1 MDERSNERSK
11 LKGPQAN
18 LTGFLVPDSS
28 DDEGAYAPPGFM
40 SPSYADA
47 SPGFMSPSYAAAS
60 PGFSSP
66 SYAAA
71 SPGFMSPGSAS
82 SQKNRCL
89 HNLRKDTCK
98 KCWKEYNDDRISKGF
113 APEARGIFCKHGINK
128 FTKKKCAECN
138 AYSGQD
144 TMQFQQ
150 PTGVIPDSARMF
162 EPPIPKSAGL
172 SFSPL
177 EASQVNPVNKNLFG
191 PRVFYSSD
199 EGEMGGGRRKYRKSS
214 KKSKRKSSKKSKR
227 KSSRKARKLTRR

>member
-1 MDERSNERSK
+1 MEYKSDDDLLGEERDLS
-11 LKGPQAN
+11 
-18 LTGFLVPDSS
+18 GFLVP
-28 DDEGAYAPPGFM
+28 G
-40 SPSYADA
+40 
-47 SPGFMSPSYAAAS
+47 SPGYAAAS
-60 PGFSSP
+60 PGSASS
-66 SYAAA
+66 A
-71 SPGFMSPGSAS
+71 GFGSPGSVS
-82 SQKNRCL
+82 SQKNRCP

-98 KCWKEYNDDRISKGF
+98 QCWKEYNDDRISKGL

-128 FTKKKCAECN
+128 FTKKCTECN

-177 EASQVNPVNKNLFG
+177 EASQINPVNRNLFG

-199 EGEMGGGRRKYRKSS
+199 EGEMGGGRRKSS

-227 KSSRKARKLTRR
+227 KSSKNAKKLKRR

>member
-1 MDERSNERSK
+1 MEYKSDDDLLGEERDLS
-11 LKGPQAN
+11 
-18 LTGFLVPDSS
+18 GFLVPGSASS
-28 DDEGAYAPPGFM
+28 AGF
-40 SPSYADA
+40 
-47 SPGFMSPSYAAAS
+47 GS

-66 SYAAA
+66 GSA
-71 SPGFMSPGSAS
+71 GFGSPGSAS
-82 SQKNRCL
+82 SQKRCP

-98 KCWKEYNDDRISKGF
+98 QCWKEYNDDRISKGL

-128 FTKKKCAECN
+128 FTKKCAECN

-177 EASQVNPVNKNLFG
+177 EASQINPVNRNLFG
-191 PRVFYSSD
+191 PRAFNDSD
-199 EGEMGGGRRKYRKSS
+199 EGEMGGGRRKSS

-227 KSSRKARKLTRR
+227 KSSKKAKKLKRR

>member
-1 MDERSNERSK
+1 MEYKSDDDLLGEERDLS
-11 LKGPQAN
+11 
-18 LTGFLVPDSS
+18 GFLVPGSASS
-28 DDEGAYAPPGFM
+28 TPGF
-40 SPSYADA
+40 S
-47 SPGFMSPSYAAAS
+47 SPGSAGFGS

-66 SYAAA
+66 S
-71 SPGFMSPGSAS
+71 
-82 SQKNRCL
+82 QKNRCP

-98 KCWKEYNDDRISKGF
+98 QCWKEYNDDRISKGL

-128 FTKKKCAECN
+128 FTKKCAECN

-177 EASQVNPVNKNLFG
+177 EASQINPVNRNLFG

-199 EGEMGGGRRKYRKSS
+199 EGEMGGGRRKSS

-227 KSSRKARKLTRR
+227 KSSKKAKKLKRR

>member
-1 MDERSNERSK
+1 MEYKSDDDLLGEERDLS
-11 LKGPQAN
+11 
-18 LTGFLVPDSS
+18 GFLVPGSA
-28 DDEGAYAPPGFM
+28 G
-40 SPSYADA
+40 
-47 SPGFMSPSYAAAS
+47 YAAS
-60 PGFSSP
+60 TPGFSSSGSAQP
-66 SYAAA
+66 SF
-71 SPGFMSPGSAS
+71 SSPGSVS
-82 SQKNRCL
+82 SQKNRCP

-98 KCWKEYNDDRISKGF
+98 QCWKEYNDDRISKGL

-128 FTKKKCAECN
+128 FTKKCAECN

-144 TMQFQQ
+144 TIQFQQ

-177 EASQVNPVNKNLFG
+177 EASQINPVNRNLFG

-199 EGEMGGGRRKYRKSS
+199 KGEMGGGRRKSSKKPKRKSY

-227 KSSRKARKLTRR
+227 KSSRKAKS

>member
-1 MDERSNERSK
+1 MDERSK
-11 LKGPQAN
+11 LKGPQAD

-40 SPSYADA
+40 SPSYAAA
-47 SPGFMSPSYAAAS
+47 SPGFVSPGSAAAS

-82 SQKNRCL
+82 SQKNRCP

-98 KCWKEYNDDRISKGF
+98 QCWILYNDDRISKGL

-128 FTKKKCAECN
+128 FTKKCAECN
-138 AYSGQD
+138 AYSGED

-150 PTGVIPDSARMF
+150 PTGVIDDSARTF
-162 EPPIPKSAGL
+162 YPPIPNSAGL

-177 EASQVNPVNKNLFG
+177 EVSQVNPVNKNLFG
-191 PRVFYSSD
+191 TRAYYSND
-199 EGEMGGGRRKYRKSS
+199 DGEMGGGRRKYRKSS
-214 KKSKRKSSKKSKR
+214 NKSKRKSAKK
-227 KSSRKARKLTRR
+227 LIRR

>member
-1 MDERSNERSK
+1 MEYKSDDDLLGEERDLS
-11 LKGPQAN
+11 
-18 LTGFLVPDSS
+18 GFLVPGSASS
-28 DDEGAYAPPGFM
+28 TPGFS
-40 SPSYADA
+40 SPGSVA
-47 SPGFMSPSYAAAS
+47 SPGFSSPGFAAAS

-66 SYAAA
+66 S
-71 SPGFMSPGSAS
+71 
-82 SQKNRCL
+82 QKNRCP

-98 KCWKEYNDDRISKGF
+98 QCWKEYNDDRISKGL

-128 FTKKKCAECN
+128 FTKKCAECN

-177 EASQVNPVNKNLFG
+177 EASQVNPVNRNLFG
-191 PRVFYSSD
+191 PSVFNDSD
-199 EGEMGGGRRKYRKSS
+199 EGEMGGGRRKSS

-227 KSSRKARKLTRR
+227 KLSKKAKKLKRR

>member
-1 MDERSNERSK
+1 MEYKSDDDLLGEERDLS
-11 LKGPQAN
+11 
-18 LTGFLVPDSS
+18 GFLVPGSASS
-28 DDEGAYAPPGFM
+28 T
-40 SPSYADA
+40 
-47 SPGFMSPSYAAAS
+47 

-66 SYAAA
+66 GSAQP
-71 SPGFMSPGSAS
+71 SFSSPGSAS
-82 SQKNRCL
+82 SQKNRCP

-98 KCWKEYNDDRISKGF
+98 QCWKEYNDDRISKGL

-128 FTKKKCAECN
+128 FTKKCAECN

-177 EASQVNPVNKNLFG
+177 EASQINPVNRNLFG
-191 PRVFYSSD
+191 PKAFYSSD
-199 EGEMGGGRRKYRKSS
+199 EGEMGGGRRKSS

-227 KSSRKARKLTRR
+227 KLSKKAKKLKRR

>member
-1 MDERSNERSK
+1 MEYKSDDDLLGEERDLS
-11 LKGPQAN
+11 
-18 LTGFLVPDSS
+18 GFLVPGSASS
-28 DDEGAYAPPGFM
+28 AGFGSPGF
-40 SPSYADA
+40 AAA
-47 SPGFMSPSYAAAS
+47 SPGFSSPGFAAASPGFSSPGFAAAS

-66 SYAAA
+66 S
-71 SPGFMSPGSAS
+71 
-82 SQKNRCL
+82 QNNRCL
-89 HNLRKDTCK
+89 HNLRKDACK
-98 KCWKEYNDDRISKGF
+98 KCWKEYNDDRISNGF

-128 FTKKKCAECN
+128 FTKKNCAECN

-177 EASQVNPVNKNLFG
+177 EASQVNPVNRNLFG

-199 EGEMGGGRRKYRKSS
+199 EGEMGGGRRKSS

-227 KSSRKARKLTRR
+227 KSSKKAKKLKRR